1 MSDLPPLRPAVRIV
15 DAVYEALRQGILSGA
30 LASGQQLSVPELSRQ
45 LNVSRSP
52 VREAVLQLVAD
63 GLALEQPRKG
73 VVVAT
78 IEIADLL
85 EIHEIREFTEALS
98 ARLCAERIDEA
109 GIATLRDILDR
120 QRTCVEQDDAPGY
133 FETNAAFHDA
143 LGAFTRN
150 ARLRDILLSLEGQM
164 RIGLK
169 RVSSDREQRRRGV
182 LEHAQ
187 ILKAIEQRDG
197 EGAERLMREHIAKT
211 RKRLAQQ
218 STQEGQGKT
227 AA

>member
-1 MSDLPPLRPAVRIV
+1 MSDLPALRPAVRIV
-15 DAVYEALRQGILSGA
+15 DAVYEALRQGILSGT
-30 LASGQQLSVPELSRQ
+30 LTPGQQLSVPELSRQ

-52 VREAVLQLVAD
+52 VREAVLQLVAE

-85 EIHEIREFTEALS
+85 EIHEIREFAEALS

-109 GIATLRDILDR
+109 GIAILRGILDR
-120 QRTCVEQDDAPGY
+120 QRACVEQDDASGY
-133 FETNAAFHDA
+133 FETNTAFHDA
-143 LGAFTRN
+143 LGAVTGN
-150 ARLRDILLSLEGQM
+150 ARLRDILASLEGQM

-169 RVSSDREQRRRGV
+169 RVSSEPEQRRRGV
-182 LEHAQ
+182 IEHAQ
-187 ILKAIEQRDG
+187 ILKAIEHRDG
-197 EGAERLMREHIAKT
+197 DRAERLMKEHIANT

-218 STQEGQGKT
+218 STKKPGSKT

>member
-1 MSDLPPLRPAVRIV
+1 MSDLPALRPAVRIV
-15 DAVYEALRQGILSGA
+15 DAVYEALREGILSGA
-30 LASGQQLSVPELSRQ
+30 LVPGQQLSVPELSRQ
-45 LNVSRSP
+45 LKVSRSP

-78 IEIADLL
+78 IEIRDLL

-98 ARLCAERIDEA
+98 ARLCAERIDQS
-109 GIATLRDILDR
+109 GIATLRGILDR
-120 QRTCVEQDDAPGY
+120 QRASVELDDASGY
-133 FETNAAFHDA
+133 FETNTAFHDA
-143 LGAFTRN
+143 LGAFTGN

-182 LEHAQ
+182 IEHAQ

-197 EGAERLMREHIAKT
+197 DRAERLMKEHIAKT

-218 STQEGQGKT
+218 STQKAQGKT

>member
-1 MSDLPPLRPAVRIV
+1 MPDLPALRPAVRIV
-15 DAVYEALRQGILSGA
+15 DAVHEALREGILSGA
-30 LASGQQLSVPELSRQ
+30 LAQGQQLSVPDLSRQ

-63 GLALEQPRKG
+63 GLAQEQPRKG

-120 QRTCVEQDDAPGY
+120 QRTCVQQDDASGY
-133 FETNAAFHDA
+133 FETNTAFHDA
-143 LGAFTRN
+143 LGAFTGN

-164 RIGLK
+164 RIGLR
-169 RVSSDREQRRRGV
+169 RVSSDREQRRRGA

-187 ILKAIEQRDG
+187 ILKAIELRDG
-197 EGAERLMREHIAKT
+197 DRAERLMREHIAKT

-218 STQEGQGKT
+218 STQKRQGKT
-227 AA
+227 TA